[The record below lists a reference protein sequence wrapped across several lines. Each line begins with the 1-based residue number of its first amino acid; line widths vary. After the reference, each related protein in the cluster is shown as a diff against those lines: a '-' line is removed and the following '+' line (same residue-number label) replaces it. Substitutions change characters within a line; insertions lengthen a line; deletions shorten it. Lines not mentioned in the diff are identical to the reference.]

1 MSCKEC
7 LPLGPLD
14 PKTVAALVRIM
25 GTPQYAALIT
35 GVDLPPPLHQDG
47 SVDTAKLVA
56 REMGRLRG
64 LVSSGDFIQAVLA
77 VLSLEHGDLRI
88 DIRSAAQGR
97 AQGRQART
105 QASLDGAWLN
115 RLEVD

>member
-35 GVDLPPPLHQDG
+35 GVDLPPPVHQDG
-47 SVDTAKLVA
+47 SIDTPKLVA
-56 REMGRLRG
+56 REMSRLRK

-77 VLSLEHGDLRI
+77 VLSLEHGHVRI
-88 DIRSAAQGR
+88 TIRPPPKAARKGAKR
-97 AQGRQART
+97 VRKPLLTAR
-105 QASLDGAWLN
+105 G
-115 RLEVD
+115 